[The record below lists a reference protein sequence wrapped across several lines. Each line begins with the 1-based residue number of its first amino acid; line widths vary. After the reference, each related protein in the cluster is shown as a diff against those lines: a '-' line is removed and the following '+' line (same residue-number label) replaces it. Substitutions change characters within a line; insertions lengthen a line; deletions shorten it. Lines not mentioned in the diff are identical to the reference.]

1 MKYKFH
7 PDAELELDQAAIFY
21 EAGMSGLGAD
31 FSDEVERVINI
42 LLEHPELGARSD
54 EDLRHFVLGRF
65 PFSVVYAA
73 ADQLLYIVAIAH
85 GSREPGYWKARVQ
98 SRDA

>member
-54 EDLRHFVLGRF
+54 EDLRHFVLRRF
-65 PFSVVYAA
+65 PFSSYT
-73 ADQLLYIVAIAH
+73 LLRI
-85 GSREPGYWKARVQ
+85 S
-98 SRDA
+98 SST

>member
-1 MKYKFH
+1 MKYEFH
-7 PDAELELDQAAIFY
+7 PEAELELNEAADFY
-21 EAGMSGLGAD
+21 EAGVSGLGRD
-31 FSDEVERVINI
+31 FGDEVNRVISV
-42 LLEHPELGARSD
+42 LLEHPELGARAD
-54 EDLRHFVLGRF
+54 DDLRHFVLRRF

-98 SRDA
+98 SRGV